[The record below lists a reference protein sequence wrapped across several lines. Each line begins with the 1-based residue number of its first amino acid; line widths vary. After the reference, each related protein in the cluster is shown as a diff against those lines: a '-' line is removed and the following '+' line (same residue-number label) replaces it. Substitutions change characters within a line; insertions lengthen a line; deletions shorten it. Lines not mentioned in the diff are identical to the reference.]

1 MITFPY
7 CWVLHVF
14 LGGFF
19 CFPKRLVAHE
29 YLSFIC
35 FLSIS
40 TSTHLSFYSAFL
52 LSLFYFS
59 YFLIFLHAIN
69 RALRCWFLSGNVLCL
84 NMVSSYLELGSASI
98 ICPDTPHMKKKEKKR
113 KAYGEKSAS
122 LVTWAECS
130 PCFQMYLNVF
140 GLIGLQI
147 GWNRMFSLAFIHSC
161 NFRGTLSY
169 ISLFFIHLGSVTGFV
184 LRNSTWVQSKLW
196 LICTKSEDVI
206 VIRARQGSL
215 MRPAVGE
222 GKTWKAKVSTKITRI
237 YYSQPFDWRNK
248 IFILA
253 NFDKVL

>member
-1 MITFPY
+1 M
-7 CWVLHVF
+7 F
-14 LGGFF
+14 LFF
-19 CFPKRLVAHE
+19 FGLPKRLVAHE
-29 YLSFIC
+29 YLSFIG

-59 YFLIFLHAIN
+59 YIIIFARNQPSFEMLIS
-69 RALRCWFLSGNVLCL
+69 LRKCCVFKYGVKLPGVGLGFN
-84 NMVSSYLELGSASI
+84 YLPWQPRHE
-98 ICPDTPHMKKKEKKR
+98 KERKKEKSLR
-113 KAYGEKSAS
+113 KKSAS
-122 LVTWAECS
+122 FVTWAECA

-147 GWNRMFSLAFIHSC
+147 GWHRMFSLAFIHSC

-215 MRPAVGE
+215 MRPAVGD
-222 GKTWKAKVSTKITRI
+222 GKTWQAKVSTKITRI
-237 YYSQPFDWRNK
+237 YYSQPFDCSK
-248 IFILA
+248 IKSLFWQTLIKFY
-253 NFDKVL
+253 N

>member
-1 MITFPY
+1 M
-7 CWVLHVF
+7 
-14 LGGFF
+14 FF
-19 CFPKRLVAHE
+19 CLFFWSPQMAGCSWIPFI
-29 YLSFIC
+29 YLFSQHLNTNPSF
-35 FLSIS
+35 FLFCLFIIII
-40 TSTHLSFYSAFL
+40 LFF
-52 LSLFYFS
+52 LFY
-59 YFLIFLHAIN
+59 YFLHAIN
-69 RALRCWFLSGNVLCL
+69 QALRCWFLSENVLCL

-113 KAYGEKSAS
+113 KAYGKKSAS
-122 LVTWAECS
+122 FVTWAECA

-147 GWNRMFSLAFIHSC
+147 GWHCMFSLAFIHSC

-184 LRNSTWVQSKLW
+184 LRNSTWVQSKLR

-206 VIRARQGSL
+206 VIWARQGFL

-222 GKTWKAKVSTKITRI
+222 GKTPQVSTKITRI
-237 YYSQPFDWRNK
+237 YYSQPFDCRNK

-253 NFDKVL
+253 NFDEVL